1 MMLILHHQHKASKK
15 YMMMYMLA
23 DYHYQVCG
31 KYVVATLLRVICNYY
46 AAKKSVAYAV
56 PGCGRKPDVC
66 AALKYATQT
75 PRNTA

>member
-31 KYVVATLLRVICNYY
+31 KYVATLLRVICNYY